1 MSERVWAR
9 VGQIGTALAGIAAII
24 GIIISVST
32 PSSRLVAE
40 IRPMAFRLPVSAD
53 QLVGLTKTD
62 KSVSAA
68 LDNLM
73 RVNRATSLV
82 KIDLYNNGDFP
93 ISGIHIKVADA
104 VLYAKGTEGMDNSSV
119 LPSDQSGTTLESL
132 LQGSAVT
139 IYVWTGIQA
148 ETFRH
153 WSDLEDKFNITF
165 SQGVARKKIYIEG
178 SPIAGWFDRYG
189 AIPIGV
195 ALALSLIG
203 LYSLL
208 KSLATPTVVT
218 TTAKAKED
226 AARKETLPQNKP
238 LKPPR

>member
-1 MSERVWAR
+1 MSERMWAR

-24 GIIISVST
+24 GIIISVNT

-68 LDNLM
+68 LGNLM

-104 VLYAKGTEGMDNSSV
+104 VLYAKGTEGVDDSSV
-119 LPSDQSGTTLESL
+119 LPSDQSGATLESL
-132 LQGSAVT
+132 MQGSSVT
-139 IYVWTGIQA
+139 IYVWTGTQA
-148 ETFRH
+148 ETYRH
-153 WSDLEDKFNITF
+153 WSDLDDKFNIRF
-165 SQGVARKKIYIEG
+165 RKVLHGKIFISKG
-178 SPIAGWFDRYG
+178 ALLPAG
-189 AIPIGV
+189 
-195 ALALSLIG
+195 LSVTVRGFPL
-203 LYSLL
+203 LYYLY
-208 KSLATPTVVT
+208 
-218 TTAKAKED
+218 
-226 AARKETLPQNKP
+226 
-238 LKPPR
+238 